1 MKDTSFLINTSRGKI
16 VNERHMITALKK
28 KQIQGAGIDVY
39 ELEPIE
45 VKSQL
50 LKLENVV
57 LSPHIGSSTEETRFK
72 MSDITVKNLIS
83 GLEGKKLLYS
93 V

>member
-1 MKDTSFLINTSRGKI
+1 
-16 VNERHMITALKK
+16 MITALKK
-28 KQIQGAGIDVY
+28 KQIHGAGIDVY

-45 VKSQL
+45 TKSQL

-57 LSPHIGSSTEETRFK
+57 LSPHIGSSTEETRSK

>member
-1 MKDTSFLINTSRGKI
+1 MCIRDS
-16 VNERHMITALKK
+16 
-28 KQIQGAGIDVY
+28 VY

-45 VKSQL
+45 VKSKL

-57 LSPHIGSSTEETRFK
+57 LSPHIGSSTKETRYK
-72 MSDITVKNLIS
+72 MSEITVKNLIS